1 MVQRSQFTAIG
12 IDVGGLSP
20 NGTVVACL
28 EPIDRGN
35 LAVTFPR
42 VTFAANAG
50 GESSLMDVWRR
61 ADRALRD
68 LLGTKDNIAI
78 AIDAPI
84 DLQALRVA
92 LCWSEDDKARRTLY
106 EDQRIRELTPRPV
119 DRAFAGLRPLAD
131 RIGSPSA
138 RLALWFGADGPR
150 ARMGGRG
157 VGY

>member
-12 IDVGGLSP
+12 IDVGGLSQ

-61 ADRALRD
+61 DDRALRD

-84 DLQALRVA
+84 DLQALPVA
-92 LCWSEDDKARRTLY
+92 LCWSEDDKAILTLY
-106 EDQRIRELTPRPV
+106 QAPRHWELCPRPV
-119 DRAFAGLRPLAD
+119 HRAFAGLRPRAD
-131 RIGSPSA
+131 RSGD
-138 RLALWFGADGPR
+138 LAGH
-150 ARMGGRG
+150 
-157 VGY
+157 

>member
-12 IDVGGLSP
+12 IDVGGLSQ

-61 ADRALRD
+61 DDRALRD

-84 DLQALRVA
+84 ALQALPVA
-92 LCWSEDDKARRTLY
+92 LFWSEDDKARLPFY
-106 EDQRIRELTPRPV
+106 DDQRIGGLTTPPSNNNI
-119 DRAFAGLRPLAD
+119 AGL
-131 RIGSPSA
+131 
-138 RLALWFGADGPR
+138 
-150 ARMGGRG
+150 
-157 VGY
+157 